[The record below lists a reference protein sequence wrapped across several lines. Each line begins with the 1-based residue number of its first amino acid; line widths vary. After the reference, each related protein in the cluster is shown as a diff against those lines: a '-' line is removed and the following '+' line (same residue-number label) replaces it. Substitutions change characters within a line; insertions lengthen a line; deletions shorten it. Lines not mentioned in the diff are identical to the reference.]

1 MQCRHCNAKM
11 WYNESISKYRNN
23 TSPRFSLCCGDDKVE
38 LPLLQNSSKHL
49 QRLFFDN
56 NTVDSK
62 NYQHNVRTCNI
73 MFAFTSAGIKLEK
86 SINQSRGP
94 PTIRIQ
100 GQPCHRI
107 GSLLPMSGKE
117 PKFAQLYIFDT
128 KNETYFNIGFCNQHD
143 GIQSHIVSTL
153 SQMLD
158 QHNAHAKCFRMARD
172 RLVNSQVDNV
182 RLKLIEAREKDGRI
196 YNLPNVSE
204 VAALIVG
211 DFDGNSSRDIIV
223 ETQNGELQRI
233 HKLHSSYLG
242 LQYPLLFPY
251 GEDEY
256 RPDILHNSTSASK
269 KGREIYS
276 SLQKPLDD
284 GTNKGLSKGKRVI
297 LPSTFVGSPCYM
309 DQLYLDGMTICSH
322 VGFPNLFITL
332 TCNPNWPEIRRV
344 LAPLN
349 LKAKDRPYI
358 ISRVF
363 RLKYEQMLSDLTKNH
378 LFGKVVAYIHTI
390 EFQKRG
396 LPHVHLLLFLHL
408 DNKYSSS
415 DEIDQIISAEIPSH
429 EDDPELYTLV
439 QNHMVHGLC
448 GILQS
453 QSPCMKEDKCSRF
466 YPKIFQPHT
475 LLDSNGY
482 PVYRRRNDG
491 RTISKNEE
499 QKQIYNRI
507 MQAVNNNE
515 GDMFFI
521 YGYGGTGKTYIWRT
535 LANIGDEIIGYE
547 NDGYATVKIP
557 KDLLI
562 TEYDD
567 PIHAIVKSTFPDLYK
582 HHNNVEFFKCRAI
595 LASTNETVEQVNNYI
610 LSLILDKLES
620 IESCHFQSITTE
632 FLNSFTTSNLPNHSI
647 KLKIGS
653 PIMLLRNL
661 DQTQGLCNGT
671 RLIVTRLARH
681 VIVAEIISGKNPGH
695 NSQGQSLSMVG
706 LYLPKPIF
714 SHEQLY
720 VALSRVNSRKGLK
733 ILIHDK
739 DQKNMTSTTN
749 VVFKEVFKNLT
760 R

>member
-107 GSLLPMSGKE
+107 GSLLPMPGKE

-128 KNETYFNIGFCNQHD
+128 ENETYFNIGFCNQHD

-172 RLVNSQVDNV
+172 RLINSQVDNV

-251 GEDEY
+251 GEDGY
-256 RPDILHNSTSASK
+256 RPDILHSSTSASK

-363 RLKYEQMLSDLTKNH
+363 ILKYEQMLSDLTKNH
-378 LFGKVVAYIHTI
+378 LLGKVVAYIHTI
-390 EFQKRG
+390 EFQKRE

-429 EDDPELYTLV
+429 EDDPKLYTLV

-453 QSPCMKEDKCSRF
+453 QSPCMKEGKCSRF

-515 GDMFFI
+515 GDMFFL
-521 YGYGGTGKTYIWRT
+521 YGYGGTGKICIWRT

-632 FLNSFTTSNLPNHSI
+632 FLNSFTTSNLPYHSI

-681 VIVAEIISGKNPGH
+681 VIAAEIISGKNPGH